1 MAWKTVQEI
10 RDALADI
17 NDPAVDRLD
26 IEVRP
31 DSTGEP
37 AVFVTVVFRDADLR
51 EGWLR
56 RNDLRA
62 SIRARLVEF
71 VPELWPFVWF
81 SAQTAAANPYA
92 ARAR

>member
-51 EGWLR
+51 EGGFEGTTFGPAFARVWSSSCLR
-56 RNDLRA
+56 SGPSCGSPRKR
-62 SIRARLVEF
+62 
-71 VPELWPFVWF
+71 
-81 SAQTAAANPYA
+81 
-92 ARAR
+92 

>member
-1 MAWKTVQEI
+1 MAWKTAEDI
-10 RDALADI
+10 REALADI
-17 NDPAVDRLD
+17 SDPAIDRLD

-51 EGWLR
+51 EAWFR

-62 SIRARLVEF
+62 RIRARLVEF

-81 SAQTAAANPYA
+81 SAQTVAANPYA
-92 ARAR
+92 APAR